1 MIRIL
6 AVVAGCLLWWSGL
19 AHASPITVMD
29 NDNDGAVLTNGGV
42 KHDSDRLD
50 LSDFKGLDRADQ
62 VAGEHG
68 DRGRDIAASHHAT
81 LSAQNG
87 SFTTQLVG
95 LPPSTMHGATLD
107 SPMPVP
113 TTPGGDPPA
122 VPEPTTLLLLGSGLV
137 GLWFSR
143 VRKC

>member
-6 AVVAGCLLWWSGL
+6 AVVAGCFLWWNGL
-19 AHASPITVMD
+19 AHASPITVLG
-29 NDNDGAVLTNGGV
+29 NGPILTNGV
-42 KHDSDRLD
+42 VEQNDSLD
-50 LSDFKGLDRADQ
+50 LTGFKGLDRADQ

-68 DRGRDIAASHHAT
+68 DRGRDIGELHHT
-81 LSAQNG
+81 TFSAQNG
-87 SFTTQLVG
+87 NFTTQLVG
-95 LPPSTMHGATLD
+95 LPPSTIHGATLD
-107 SPMPVP
+107 SPMTVP
-113 TTPGGDPPA
+113 TAPGGDPPA

>member
-6 AVVAGCLLWWSGL
+6 AVVAGCFLWWSGL
-19 AHASPITVMD
+19 AHAIPITVM
-29 NDNDGAVLTNGGV
+29 DNDGAVLTNGVV

-68 DRGRDIAASHHAT
+68 DRGRDIAELHHT
-81 LSAQNG
+81 TFSAQNG
-87 SFTTQLVG
+87 NFTTQLVG
-95 LPPSTMHGATLD
+95 LPPSTIHGATLN
-107 SPMPVP
+107 SPMTVP
-113 TTPGGDPPA
+113 TAPGGDPPA

>member
-6 AVVAGCLLWWSGL
+6 AVVGCLLLWSGL

-29 NDNDGAVLTNGGV
+29 NDESFLTNGV
-42 KHDSDRLD
+42 VAHDSNRLD

-68 DRGRDIAASHHAT
+68 DRGRDIAELHHT
-81 LSAQNG
+81 TFSVQNG

-95 LPPSTMHGATLD
+95 LPSSAIHGATLD
-107 SPMPVP
+107 SPN
-113 TTPGGDPPA
+113 TGLGGDPPLA
-122 VPEPTTLLLLGSGLV
+122 IPEATSLLLFGSGLV

-143 VRKC
+143 VWKG